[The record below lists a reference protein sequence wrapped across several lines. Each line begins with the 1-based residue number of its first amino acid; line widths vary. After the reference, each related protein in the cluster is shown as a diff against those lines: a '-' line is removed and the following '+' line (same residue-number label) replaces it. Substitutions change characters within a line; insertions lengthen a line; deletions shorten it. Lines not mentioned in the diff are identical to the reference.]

1 MANLVPVDYDP
12 FASGAQPAAPAP
24 KLVPVDHDPFAEA
37 VSPAGD
43 IAQSFGSG
51 LARGAAE
58 TVMAP
63 ATGAQMLKDGVYGVT
78 DWVENKLRGM
88 LGAEPLSEAD
98 IARRNA
104 LRDEIDARTDPIG
117 RVVSS
122 AQEAV
127 RGWMTRNL
135 HAPQTTAGEYARTI
149 GEFAPA
155 ALSPGSLVRRAA
167 TVMVPAVASETAGQM
182 TKGTPFETAARVGG
196 AVVGG
201 IGTALAGAR
210 SAPQQIVRKGA
221 SGLDSATV
229 QADWTAAKSLMADA
243 EQRGLSLT
251 PVEALNQVS
260 GGRYRNLAKAQRVAE
275 STGGGAQV
283 MDDFMAARPA
293 QVEASGRAAID
304 ALAPRTMDP
313 VQTGTRAQAA
323 AEGAIQDL
331 RGDINAGTRAAYR
344 AAEADPIPAVD
355 FDRIAANPGYQETL
369 RQIRSHPVLGPA
381 FQHLPDN
388 SVGMID
394 AVTKEMK
401 TKGAA
406 AANSANAGHSG
417 LLSSLYSEGAQD
429 ARSSASR
436 TSAPYAQALA
446 EQAARRQGEL
456 APLEAGPVGQI
467 AGTADVT
474 AQRGA
479 LFPRN
484 PEAGSSP
491 VVGSAVKQ
499 LAARDP
505 DAALGLVRQHAET
518 VFNDATK
525 SLQSGPNQF
534 GGAKFSATLRANP
547 EARDSLRAA
556 VEALPDGKSRWD
568 GFNRYLDILE
578 ATGKRLQR
586 GSETAFNGEDIAG
599 MKGGGTIGR
608 AVSSAGTQIPRIL
621 SEAYDRYRF
630 GRNTSELANILT
642 SRGALPLFENL
653 LKSAPNAV
661 RSRQIAAL
669 LATIGLES
677 RMAGTQPVTEP
688 AKMHP

>member
-12 FASGAQPAAPAP
+12 FASGAQPAASGA

-37 VSPAGD
+37 ASPAGD

-88 LGAEPLSEAD
+88 LGAEPLSSSD
-98 IARRNA
+98 IARR
-104 LRDEIDARTDPIG
+104 DEILARTDPIG
-117 RVVSS
+117 RMVSS
-122 AQEAV
+122 GQEAV
-127 RGWMTRNL
+127 RGWMDENL
-135 HAPQTTAGEYARTI
+135 HKPETTAGEYARTV

-155 ALSPGSLVRRAA
+155 ALSPGSLARRAA
-167 TVMVPAVASETAGQM
+167 TVVVPAAVSESAGQM
-182 TKGTPFETAARVGG
+182 AKGTPFETAARIGG
-196 AVVGG
+196 AVAGG
-201 IGTALAGAR
+201 LGTALAGVR
-210 SAPQQIVRKGA
+210 SAPQQIVKKGA

-229 QADWTAAKSLMADA
+229 QADWAAAKSLMADA
-243 EQRGLSLT
+243 ERRGVSLT

-260 GGRYRNLAKAQRVAE
+260 GGRYRDLAKAQRVAE
-275 STGGGAQV
+275 STGGGASV
-283 MDDFMAARPA
+283 MDDFMAARPG
-293 QVEASGRAAID
+293 QIEASGRSAID
-304 ALAPRTMDP
+304 DLAPRTMDP
-313 VQTGTRAQAA
+313 VQTGARAQAA
-323 AEGAIQDL
+323 ADGAIQDL
-331 RGDINAGTRAAYR
+331 RSDINSGTRAAYR
-344 AAEADPIPAVD
+344 AAEADAIPAED
-355 FDRIAANPGYQETL
+355 FARIAANPSYQETL
-369 RQIRSHPVLGPA
+369 KQIRAHPVLGPA

-394 AVTKEMK
+394 AVTKEM
-401 TKGAA
+401 TTRGAA

-417 LLSSLYSEGAQD
+417 LLSSIYGEGAKD
-429 ARSSASR
+429 ARSAASR
-436 TSAPYAQALA
+436 ASAPYAQALA

-456 APLEAGPVGQI
+456 VPLEAGPVGQI

-479 LFPRN
+479 LFPQR
-484 PEAGSSP
+484 PEAGFST
-491 VVGSAVKQ
+491 VVGSAVKR

-518 VFNDATK
+518 IFNDATK
-525 SLQSGPNQF
+525 ALQGGPNQF
-534 GGAKFSATLRANP
+534 GGAKFSAALRANT
-547 EARDSLRAA
+547 EVRDSLKAA
-556 VEALPDGKSRWD
+556 VEALPSGKSRWD
-568 GFNRYLDILE
+568 GFSRYLDILE
-578 ATGKRLQR
+578 ATGKRLPR
-586 GSETAFNGEDIAG
+586 GSETAFNQEDIAG

-608 AVSSAGTQIPRIL
+608 AISSAGTQIPRIL

-630 GRNTSELANILT
+630 GQNTSELANILT